1 MQKLLHQIGQIFKI
15 TRLIVARQIRQFY
28 LNPVPKK
35 ISHMKI
41 QKLLDIKFD
50 ERLCFANRCFNCFDE
65 YHQDCPDLE
74 PFVNTR
80 PNIAK
85 VINDLVWPWSSKHF
99 LLSLYLTNPNFN
111 TFLIQDHLSARTLK
125 KFSFFV
131 ICNAL
136 FQVKQIFLTH
146 LY

>member
-1 MQKLLHQIGQIFKI
+1 MRGFALPIDAVTASMDI
-15 TRLIVARQIRQFY
+15 IR
-28 LNPVPKK
+28 
-35 ISHMKI
+35 
-41 QKLLDIKFD
+41 
-50 ERLCFANRCFNCFDE
+50 E
-65 YHQDCPDLE
+65 CPDLE

-99 LLSLYLTNPNFN
+99 LLSLYLTNTNFN
-111 TFLIQDHLSARTLK
+111 TFLVQDHLSVRTLK

>member
-1 MQKLLHQIGQIFKI
+1 MRGFALPIDAVTASMDI
-15 TRLIVARQIRQFY
+15 IR
-28 LNPVPKK
+28 
-35 ISHMKI
+35 
-41 QKLLDIKFD
+41 
-50 ERLCFANRCFNCFDE
+50 E
-65 YHQDCPDLE
+65 CPDLE

-99 LLSLYLTNPNFN
+99 LLSLYLTNTNFN
-111 TFLIQDHLSARTLK
+111 TFLVQDHLSVRTLK

-146 LY
+146 LLQVKKKRFVTVTGRQMSCYNSIPLDFYPLRIEQHRKDY